1 MCRWHSPEFG
11 YVSPDQFIDV
21 AEKTGLIIEI
31 GDFVMK
37 QACKDIV
44 LFNRLNQSQVGVA
57 INISPLQL
65 LHKDFESKAKDILN
79 SNELNNHLVIFE
91 ITENVVIE
99 DTDRVKNI
107 LTNLSAEGFGV
118 SLDDFGTGY
127 CSLRYVNE
135 LPISEIKIDRQFI
148 RDINDDNYLDS
159 LANTI
164 IAMGHSN
171 QLNVV
176 AEGVETKRQAELLNQ
191 MGCQVLQGYYFDKPL
206 TFNQLCDR
214 YAQRER
220 A

>member
-1 MCRWHSPEFG
+1 
-11 YVSPDQFIDV
+11 
-21 AEKTGLIIEI
+21 
-31 GDFVMK
+31 MK

-135 LPISEIKIDRQFI
+135 LPISEIKIR
-148 RDINDDNYLDS
+148 S
-159 LANTI
+159 TV
-164 IAMGHSN
+164 H
-171 QLNVV
+171 
-176 AEGVETKRQAELLNQ
+176 
-191 MGCQVLQGYYFDKPL
+191 P
-206 TFNQLCDR
+206 R
-214 YAQRER
+214 YQR
-220 A
+220 